1 MSVETFDVQA
11 EAQDAVRVTPTAA
24 EHFRRQLEGRQLAG
38 ESLAGVRLSLKKS
51 GCTGY
56 RYVIEE
62 VAAAEESD
70 VGVALP
76 NGVQLFLSAT
86 DVGALTGMEVDY
98 VQEGVNRKLV
108 INNPNAKDACGCGE
122 SFSF

>member
-11 EAQDAVRVTPTAA
+11 EARKAVSVTATAA
-24 EHFRRQLEGRQLAG
+24 EHFRKQISAQGH
-38 ESLAGVRLSLKKS
+38 AGVRLSLKKS

-62 VAAAEESD
+62 VAAPEEDD
-70 VGVALP
+70 VVTTLD
-76 NGVQLFLSAT
+76 NGVQLFLDAKN
-86 DVGALTGMEVDY
+86 VGALSGMELDY

>member
-11 EAQDAVRVTPTAA
+11 EAQGAVRVTPTAA
-24 EHFRRQLEGRQLAG
+24 EHFRRQLQGQNF
-38 ESLAGVRLSLKKS
+38 AGVRLSLKKS

-62 VAAAEESD
+62 VPAPEESD
-70 VGVALP
+70 VGVELP
-76 NGVQLFLSAT
+76 NGVQLFLSAA

>member
-11 EAQDAVRVTPTAA
+11 EARGAVSVTPAAA
-24 EHFRRQLEGRQLAG
+24 EHFRRQLAAQDF
-38 ESLAGVRLSLKKS
+38 AGVRLSLKKS

-56 RYVIEE
+56 KYVIEE
-62 VAAAEESD
+62 VAAPEEGD
-70 VGVALP
+70 VVTILD
-76 NGVQLFLSAT
+76 NGVQLYLSAR
-86 DVGALTGMEVDY
+86 DVGALSGMELDY